1 MFLEK
6 LYWFLSF
13 FIFYE
18 LYNYKSEIKLMNSKK
33 ISDTCNSIDFKKIEE
48 LLRIENPLSKTA
60 IPNQRMFLS

>member
-18 LYNYKSEIKLMNSKK
+18 LYNYKSELKLMNSKK